1 MMNDD
6 LLTIRDVAA
15 ILHKSPRTIYRYV
28 RDGRL
33 KAVRIT
39 PHDTRVPR
47 SALAHFLSTQ
57 QATIQTRGQ

>member
-1 MMNDD
+1 MTD

-15 ILHKSPRTIYRYV
+15 LLHKSPRTVYRYV

-47 SALAHFLSTQ
+47 SAVAKFLTDQ
-57 QATIQTRGQ
+57 QTNLQRGR